1 MTSLVFRSL
10 ALLALTVVVAC
21 SGAPRKRVFPPE
33 VRVQELQRLS
43 DTNWSVVWR
52 VSNFS
57 NVPMQLAS
65 LDIELRLD
73 NGAWKTIS
81 VPSTVTIA
89 ANSVELLKTP
99 LDTDAAFRSRL
110 DAMTPSDRLPYELR
124 GKARFTE
131 PNARFDLNYSSA
143 LSPAP
148 GLPGVLR

>member
-1 MTSLVFRSL
+1 MTSLVLRAL
-10 ALLALTVVVAC
+10 ALLALATVVAC

-33 VRVQELQRLS
+33 VRVQELQRQTDAS
-43 DTNWSVVWR
+43 WFIVWR

-73 NGAWKTIS
+73 NGAWKKIS
-81 VPSTVTIA
+81 VPSTVTIT
-89 ANSVELLKTP
+89 ANSVELLQTP

-124 GKARFTE
+124 GKARFSE
-131 PNARFDLNYSSA
+131 PSARFDLKYTSA